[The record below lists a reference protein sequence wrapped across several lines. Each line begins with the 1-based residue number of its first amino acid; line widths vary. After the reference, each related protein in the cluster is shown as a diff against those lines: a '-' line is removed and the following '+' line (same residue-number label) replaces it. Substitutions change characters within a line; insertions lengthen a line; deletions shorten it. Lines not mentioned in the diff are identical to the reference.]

1 MPPVRAYLA
10 LGSNLGN
17 RQANLT
23 LARERLATLPGV
35 VVRGESAVEET
46 APLGGLDQPMYLNQM
61 LALDTTLSPRELLA
75 ACQRIEKDAGGG
87 PRARWASRILDLD
100 IVRYGSVSLQE
111 PDLILPHPGIGQ
123 RDFWQRELAELERMG
138 V

>member
-1 MPPVRAYLA
+1 MPPVRAYVA

-17 RQANLT
+17 RQDNLA

-35 VVRGESAVEET
+35 VMRGESAVEET
-46 APLGGLDQPMYLNQM
+46 VPLGGLDQPMYLNQM

-75 ACQRIEKDAGGG
+75 ACQRIEADAGGG
-87 PRARWASRILDLD
+87 PRAHWASRILDLD
-100 IVRYGSVSLQE
+100 IVRYGSLSLQE
-111 PDLILPHPGIGQ
+111 PDLIVPHPGIGH